1 MVMLTGAIEPPQKVF
16 ALFIVEVNEDVS
28 AAYIGSDPH
37 EECPLACYYVFNE
50 YCKRFNEEHGI
61 PIVESN
67 VYPLETLKD
76 VDYMFM
82 EELYAATLRIVDLQT
97 NVVVEGKDI
106 VTYLEQQ

>member
-1 MVMLTGAIEPPQKVF
+1 MVMLPGPLDPLQKFF
-16 ALFIVEVNEDVS
+16 ALFIVEANEDVS
-28 AAYIGSDPH
+28 VAYIGIDTH
-37 EECPLACYYVFNE
+37 EECPLACYYVFNK
-50 YCKRFNEEHGI
+50 YCKRFNEEQGI

-106 VTYLEQQ
+106 VTYLEKQ